1 MGRVSSKD
9 SREIDNDMHGES
21 METKKGRAGTTGQDR
36 TGVDRVIK
44 SHSMTKSIGIR
55 WL

>member
-21 METKKGRAGTTGQDR
+21 VETKKGRAGTTGQDR

-44 SHSMTKSIGIR
+44 PIP
-55 WL
+55 